1 MLYGY
6 INLKTF
12 IMETNESVKNVM
24 CEEQQVMHP
33 YFSEFEPIEVGV
45 EPKRPD
51 VSIEAVLMICGL
63 SSILY

>member
-1 MLYGY
+1 
-6 INLKTF
+6 
-12 IMETNESVKNVM
+12 METNESVKNVM

-51 VSIEAVLMICGL
+51 VSIEAVLMVCGL